1 MLLSATAE
9 GLGAVFHIPVGD
21 EAARIKA
28 LVNAPEHYE
37 LTCLLTL
44 GYMADNAFLPAPSE
58 SHRSSDAYP
67 QGQLVALISEKAALR
82 WRYRARCSCQ
92 GSPQNAL

>member
-44 GYMADNAFLPAPSE
+44 GYVADNAFLPRQKAINIKDRI
-58 SHRSSDAYP
+58 H
-67 QGQLVALISEKAALR
+67 QGK
-82 WRYRARCSCQ
+82 W
-92 GSPQNAL
+92 